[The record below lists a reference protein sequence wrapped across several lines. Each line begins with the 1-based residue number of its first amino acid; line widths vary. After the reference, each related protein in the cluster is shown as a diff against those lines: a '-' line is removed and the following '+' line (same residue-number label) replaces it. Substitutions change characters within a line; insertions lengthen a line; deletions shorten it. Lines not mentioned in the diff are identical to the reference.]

1 MRYKYI
7 FEETILRIT
16 SLVWSFLSLSLSL
29 FSLRSVFWPY
39 VFVFN
44 YTNLKPFVHP
54 PEIDNGS
61 KVLIWLHILNM
72 QIKFHK
78 QMVLMRWAF
87 FLMLTA
93 LDSIDIKKRC
103 LKNCEWFVEGNIATW
118 PRALKEV
125 YSLLFE
131 ADHWFTNYAR
141 LVNKTFK
148 YYIYHIRK
156 LDYCLQKKVSLIY
169 RISYLFY
176 FELL

>member
-7 FEETILRIT
+7 FEETILRTT
-16 SLVWSFLSLSLSL
+16 SLVWSFSLSLSL
-29 FSLRSVFWPY
+29 YFSLRSVFWPY

-44 YTNLKPFVHP
+44 YTSLKPFVHP
-54 PEIDNGS
+54 PEIDNEN

-131 ADHWFTNYAR
+131 ADHRFTNYAW
-141 LVNKTFK
+141 LANEKSDTTFTTYVNW
-148 YYIYHIRK
+148 II
-156 LDYCLQKKVSLIY
+156 VY
-169 RISYLFY
+169 R
-176 FELL
+176 